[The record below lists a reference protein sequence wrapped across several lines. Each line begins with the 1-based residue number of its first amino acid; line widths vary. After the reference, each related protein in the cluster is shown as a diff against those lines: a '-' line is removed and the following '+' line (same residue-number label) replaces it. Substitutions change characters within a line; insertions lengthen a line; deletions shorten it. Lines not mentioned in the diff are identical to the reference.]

1 MKCKDILQQKITL
14 KEQKNNLKKS
24 VWTLCIY
31 RYQIINQNVIQG
43 YLKTCKKWKISF
55 LLKAVFLKKN
65 SCPYL
70 CPLVMNQRYKWF

>member
-1 MKCKDILQQKITL
+1 MKCKDILQQSNTL
-14 KEQKNNLKKS
+14 KEQKNNLKQS

-55 LLKAVFLKKN
+55 YWK
-65 SCPYL
+65 L
-70 CPLVMNQRYKWF
+70 CF